1 MARGGYRPNA
11 GRPKAQHTIQAEAAK
26 ARLIELFMEEK
37 EPVFKAL
44 IKAVT
49 EAVELTGKD
58 GKDLFPV
65 PILSNV
71 NVPTNNGNQENSQP
85 GETDQGSTGR
95 HISE

>member
-44 IKAVT
+44 IKA
-49 EAVELTGKD
+49 
-58 GKDLFPV
+58 
-65 PILSNV
+65 
-71 NVPTNNGNQENSQP
+71 GNRS
-85 GETDQGSTGR
+85 GR
-95 HISE
+95 THRQRR